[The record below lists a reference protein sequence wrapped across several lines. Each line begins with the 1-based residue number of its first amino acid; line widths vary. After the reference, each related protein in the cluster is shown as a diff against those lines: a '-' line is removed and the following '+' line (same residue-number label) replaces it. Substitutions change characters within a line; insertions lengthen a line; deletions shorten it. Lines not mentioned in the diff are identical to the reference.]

1 VTGLHERFDR
11 RSRGTRETIA
21 TKETFMSIATTGTG
35 TARSLRTLYFVR
47 FAFSVIWVV
56 LVFALAASATAGSVP
71 GAAAGI
77 LLVVYPVWDAVA
89 TVVDIRA
96 SGAGGSKAPQLI
108 NIAFGVVAAVL
119 MVILL
124 PVGLAPAI
132 AVFGAWASLS
142 GIVQLILAIRR
153 RRALGGQWP
162 MIISG
167 ALSTVAGIVFI
178 VTSSA
183 PATGLTTLAGYSAF
197 GAFWYLVGAVWLT
210 VRSRSRR
217 D

>member
-1 VTGLHERFDR
+1 
-11 RSRGTRETIA
+11 
-21 TKETFMSIATTGTG
+21 MSIATTGTA

-47 FAFSVIWVV
+47 FAFSLVWVV
-56 LVFALAASATAGSVP
+56 LVFALASAATTGSAP

-89 TVVDIRA
+89 TVFDIRA
-96 SGAGGSKAPQLI
+96 SGAGRSVAPQAV
-108 NIAFGVVAAVL
+108 NIAFGVIAAVL

-124 PVGLAPAI
+124 PIGLTPAI
-132 AVFGAWASLS
+132 AVFGAWASLT
-142 GIVQLILAIRR
+142 GIVQLFLAIRR

-167 ALSTVAGIVFI
+167 ALSTVAGIAFI
-178 VTSSA
+178 IMSSA

-210 VRSRSRR
+210 IRSRGRNS
-217 D
+217 